1 MMTTEFLQGELERLF
16 ELESMMAL
24 SDELLGLPPTEVGG
38 TNAKGAFARALV
50 ERCAANDALLALSD
64 AIRLSTHR
72 TGTDVGAT
80 SVPPPKDDELA
91 PGSEVGSFRLV
102 KPLAR
107 EALGTTYLAERLA
120 PSNGHTERATVKVF
134 RVEHCSRASASRLLT
149 TARVLS
155 QLRDAGLAN
164 VFEAGQLD
172 DGRVYLASEY
182 VEGQTLAERTAKG
195 GSIGFGELRAILRTL
210 LRGVATLHE
219 RGVLHGLLRADSVVI
234 AQRDGEDGESYG
246 VLTDL
251 ATSRLLSG
259 TATET
264 PHVLRLV
271 GDPSTLA
278 PEVIFGKAPD
288 ARSEVYSVGCLLYQ
302 GLTGQPVFEAA
313 SPFELTMAH
322 VQEDPIAPSERN
334 PHSRLPSA
342 VDSVVLRA
350 LSKDPNQRFE
360 TVLDLADALESI
372 GRSAF
377 PPSAEVALSE
387 NELIEATVA
396 FESNPG
402 DAQTAAALEALV
414 APAHAWQQVVDTF
427 SKAAELN
434 EDAGIKKQLWFRSA
448 RILAHEMKDREAAEG
463 FYRKVLELD
472 ASDAQAR
479 DAIEQL
485 HRASKDYEG
494 LAGLLI
500 DRLDS
505 ESEPSTRARIL
516 REVAELYEEKL
527 DQPES
532 ALLAYTQA
540 LAEDAEDES
549 LKRAIERLAS
559 DAQWDEVLLTL
570 GEAIE
575 NTDRPPHAVALCV
588 LVAHWY
594 QTYANRA
601 DAALNLLNRALHI
614 DPAHEPALV
623 ALCKLYDH
631 AEAYSDLVT
640 LLVHRADSA
649 ATPALSRDLRAQAG
663 QVAQD
668 KLFDSEL
675 AKQLFSQVLAE
686 DPSHALSLDALE
698 EIYTQQEEAEPLA
711 VLLESKQKTLRG
723 EARVKALCKLAELY
737 ERNEQALTR
746 AAECYRNALDIDE
759 RNLAALDGLVR
770 VYSELSQPEEL
781 LSVLEQKLKA
791 TTTPTQRAGV
801 LLQLATTHEVALAD
815 PEAAVARYEQII
827 EIAPGHD
834 LANTA
839 LARLYRRLSR
849 FEELA
854 QTLDRHAKATE
865 NGTRKVDLLMQA
877 ARVLMADIGSPDRA
891 LFMCERVLAV
901 SPDHPEAL
909 SLTSRMRALAG
920 DTASA
925 IDALE
930 LLADGE
936 NNTEKRADLWVR
948 AGELLEQREDL
959 DGAIDRYRLALDAVN
974 DHQIALAS
982 LSRLYDRRGDLRGR
996 AELLL
1001 RAVELASDP
1010 YERAQRLVE
1019 LGNFRL
1025 DKLED
1030 KGLASDAFASA
1041 HELDPYN
1048 LAAQLG
1054 LGRLSI
1060 ERGDFELAAELL
1072 EPLLDHTTE
1081 LSAALARDAC
1091 VGAGT
1096 AFRELGQMGRAER
1109 AYLRAK
1115 AIAPNDREV
1124 LTQLSEIALENENF
1138 EDAAELLATL
1148 LERHSNAL
1156 GTRERA
1162 EVLVKLG
1169 GCYRQL
1175 GSFGKA
1181 ATAVAQASDL
1191 LPGWLEPVRTLCE
1204 IYESQGNWNA
1214 LQGALKT
1221 HIDLSE
1227 DEDECFALM
1236 VKSADLYAN
1245 QLKDRDNAARG
1256 YVAALE
1262 LHADDRNVLAK
1273 LMAVYSEGKDWSRLV
1288 EVLVRMA
1295 SVVQD
1300 QNLSAKYL
1308 HTAAGIS
1315 DGELAQHERAVELY
1329 ERALHAVPTLEPAF
1343 HGLRECLKRAADWS
1357 RLAGSYR
1364 NYIESGKATL
1374 DNARQAALW
1383 DELGELYAKRLS
1395 RIDEAVSA
1403 YEAAQELDPEN
1414 RERTERL
1421 VEIYAKHPNRYGE
1434 RAIQTHDKLL
1444 AQNPYRV
1451 ESYKALRQLYTQL
1464 KRPDEAWLLCQALR
1478 GLNMAE
1484 PDEETFFKRY
1494 RVQAPATAQECV
1506 TEELWQDYL
1515 LHREQDL
1522 LLTSLFALMQ
1532 PAAIQELAQPPEAFG
1547 LTPSDQVDCEQSDSV
1562 MAQMLYYA
1570 AGVTLVPL
1578 PAVFYRRGDAGG
1590 VSFLFTSPPSIG
1602 LGHGALSPAP
1612 DQALAFLAGRQLS
1625 YFRPGHYMRQLVPTG
1640 SGLRG
1645 WLLAAI
1651 RLANR
1656 RFPIPDAMRGT
1667 VDRNRDALARFLHVQ
1682 QQQALTSC
1690 VERLLREQPE
1700 VDVKRWALAV
1710 DLTAD
1715 RVGFVL
1721 GNSLDAAVAVMRA
1734 SPADASMA
1742 SERDRLKELYRYAVS
1757 PSYIALRQSVG
1768 IVIG

>member
-24 SDELLGLPPTEVGG
+24 SDELLGLSPTEVGS

-72 TGTDVGAT
+72 SDVSEP
-80 SVPPPKDDELA
+80 SVPPPKDDELV
-91 PGSEVGSFRLV
+91 PGSEIGSFRLV

-134 RVEHCSRASASRLLT
+134 RLEHCTKAAASRLLT

-164 VFEAGQLD
+164 VYEAGQLE
-172 DGRVYLASEY
+172 DGRVYLAAEY

-195 GSIGFGELRAILRTL
+195 GSIGFGELRGILRTL
-210 LRGVATLHE
+210 LRGAATLHE
-219 RGVLHGLLRADSVVI
+219 RGVLHGLLRAESVVI

-251 ATSRLLSG
+251 ATSRLLAS

-278 PEVIFGKAPD
+278 PEVILGEAPD
-288 ARSEVYSVGCLLYQ
+288 ARSEVYSLGCLLYL

-313 SPFELTMAH
+313 SPFELAMAH
-322 VQEDPIAPSERN
+322 VQEEPIAPSERS
-334 PHSRLPSA
+334 PHNRLPAA
-342 VDSVVLRA
+342 VDAVVLRA
-350 LSKDPNQRFE
+350 LSKDANERYE
-360 TVLDLADALESI
+360 TVIDLADALESI

-387 NELIEATVA
+387 NELIEATLA
-396 FESNPG
+396 FETNPG
-402 DAQTAAALEALV
+402 DPQAAAALEALV

-434 EDAGIKKQLWFRSA
+434 EDADIKKQLWFRSA
-448 RILAHEMKDREAAEG
+448 RILAHEMKDREAAEN
-463 FYRKVLELD
+463 FYRQVLELD

-485 HRASKDYEG
+485 HRTSKDYEG

-527 DQPES
+527 GQAES

-540 LAEDAEDES
+540 LAEDTEDES
-549 LKRAIERLAS
+549 LKRAIERLATEE
-559 DAQWDEVLLTL
+559 QWDEVLLTL

-575 NTDRPPHAVALCV
+575 NTDRPPHAVSLCV

-594 QTYANRA
+594 EAYAGRA

-623 ALCKLYDH
+623 ALCDLYEH
-631 AEAYSDLVT
+631 AEAYSDLVQ
-640 LLVHRADSA
+640 LLVHRADGA
-649 ATPALSRDLRAQAG
+649 PTPALARDFRARAG
-663 QVAQD
+663 QVANE

-675 AKQLFSQVLAE
+675 AKQIFSQVLEE
-686 DPSHALSLDALE
+686 DPSHAASLDALE
-698 EIYTQQEEAEPLA
+698 EIYTNQEEDGPLM
-711 VLLESKQKTLRG
+711 VLLEAKQKGQRG
-723 EARVKALCKLAELY
+723 EARVKTLCKLAELL
-737 ERNEQALTR
+737 EREGQDLAR
-746 AAECYRNALDIDE
+746 AAECYRTAIDLDE
-759 RNLAALDGLVR
+759 RNLGALDGLVR
-770 VYSELSQPEEL
+770 VYSELSQPTEL
-781 LSVLEQKLKA
+781 LSALEQKLRA

-801 LLQLATTHEVALAD
+801 LLQLATTQEVAMAD

-834 LANTA
+834 IANTA

-849 FEELA
+849 FDELA

-865 NGTRKVDLLMQA
+865 NTARKVELLMQA
-877 ARVLMADIGSPDRA
+877 ARVLMADLGSPDRA

-901 SPDHPEAL
+901 SPEHPEAL

-936 NNTEKRADLWVR
+936 TNTEKRADLWVR

-959 DGAIDRYRLALDAVN
+959 DGAIDRYRLALDAVSS
-974 DHQIALAS
+974 HETALAS
-982 LSRLYDRRGDLRGR
+982 LSRLYERRGDLRGR

-1001 RAVELASDP
+1001 RSVELASDP
-1010 YERAQRLVE
+1010 KERAQRLVE

-1030 KGLASDAFASA
+1030 KALAADAFASA
-1041 HELDPYN
+1041 HELDPEN
-1048 LAAQLG
+1048 LTAQLG
-1054 LGRLSI
+1054 LGRLSL
-1060 ERGDFELAAELL
+1060 EREDYELAAELL
-1072 EPLLDHTTE
+1072 EPLLEHTTE

-1096 AFRELGQMGRAER
+1096 AFLALGQTGRAER

-1115 AIAPNDREV
+1115 AIAPNDRDV
-1124 LTQLSEIALENENF
+1124 LTQLSEIALENLNYA
-1138 EDAAELLATL
+1138 DASELLGSL
-1148 LERHSNAL
+1148 LERHGSTL
-1156 GTRERA
+1156 PGRERA
-1162 EVLVKLG
+1162 EVLIKLG
-1169 GCYRQL
+1169 ACYREL
-1175 GSFGKA
+1175 GSYGKA
-1181 ATAVAQASDL
+1181 ATAVSQAAEL
-1191 LPGWLEPVRTLCE
+1191 TPEWIEPVRALCE
-1204 IYESQGNWNA
+1204 IYEAQGNWSA
-1214 LQGALKT
+1214 LQTALQT
-1221 HIDLSE
+1221 RIDQND
-1227 DEDECFALM
+1227 DEDERFTLL
-1236 VKSADLYAN
+1236 VQSGDVYAT
-1245 QLKDRDNAARG
+1245 QLKDRDSAARA

-1262 LHADDRNVLAK
+1262 LNADDRNLLTK

-1288 EVLVRMA
+1288 DVLVRMA
-1295 SVVQD
+1295 SVVED

-1308 HTAAGIS
+1308 QTAAAIS
-1315 DGELAQHERAVELY
+1315 NGELAQHERAVELY

-1343 HGLRECLKRAADWS
+1343 NGLSECLTRAEDWS
-1357 RLAGSYR
+1357 RLAGAYR
-1364 NYIESGKATL
+1364 NFIEHGKTAL
-1374 DNARQAALW
+1374 DSERQAGLW
-1383 DELGELYAKRLS
+1383 DQLGELYASRLS
-1395 RIDEAVSA
+1395 RVDEAVSA

-1421 VEIYAKHPNRYGE
+1421 VEIYGKHPNRYGE

-1444 AQNPYRV
+1444 AHNPYRV
-1451 ESYKALRQLYTQL
+1451 ESYRALRQLYTQL

-1494 RVQAPATAQECV
+1494 RVQAPATAQECI

-1515 LHREQDL
+1515 LHPDQDA
-1522 LLTSLFALMQ
+1522 LLTTLFALIQ
-1532 PAAIQELAQPPEAFG
+1532 PAAIQDLARPPESFG
-1547 LTPSDQVDCEQSDSV
+1547 LTPNDQIDCEQAEAV

-1570 AGVTLVPL
+1570 AGVMLVPL
-1578 PAVFYRRGDAGG
+1578 PAVFYRRNDAGG
-1590 VSFLFTSPPSIG
+1590 VSFLFTSPPSLG
-1602 LGHGALSPAP
+1602 LGHGALAPAP
-1612 DQALAFLAGRQLS
+1612 DQALAFMAGRQLS

-1651 RLANR
+1651 RLANP
-1656 RFPIPDAMRGT
+1656 RFPVPDAVRGT
-1667 VDRNRDALARFLHVQ
+1667 VDRNRDALERFLHAQ
-1682 QQQALTSC
+1682 QQQALTSL
-1690 VERLLREQPE
+1690 VERLLRDQPE
-1700 VDVKRWALAV
+1700 VDVKRWALGV

-1721 GNSLDAAVAVMRA
+1721 ANSLDAAVAVTRA

-1742 SERDRLKELYRYAVS
+1742 SERERLKELYRYAVS
-1757 PSYIALRQSVG
+1757 PTYIALRQAVG